1 MTTTAKRWNVEAILK
16 RASDLEIEVLLVEGN
31 LELHA
36 APGVLSEKATAIFR
50 EYKQEIIDY
59 LRSQYSQLLLNA
71 PTTCATCGFNM
82 NIRDDTIQFYYD
94 AAGQCFCETCWAG
107 PLPDTQMRDQSGRV
121 VPAKSFRQM
130 TPQEQAMARAQ
141 LLAKAWPGGI
151 REISEVE
158 PRITLKEHLAN
169 QRPQQFVLANS

>member
-71 PTTCATCGFNM
+71 PTRCTCCGM
-82 NIRDDTIQFYYD
+82 DMEQEPGKGKQFYYD
-94 AAGQCFCETCWAG
+94 AAGQCYCEEHWIG
-107 PLPDTQMRDQSGRV
+107 PLPETQERDQDGHV
-121 VPAKSFRQM
+121 VPARPR
-130 TPQEQAMARAQ
+130 TPQEQLQYVARRIAD
-141 LLAKAWPGGI
+141 AWPGGI
-151 REISEVE
+151 KTISEVE

-169 QRPQQFVLANS
+169 QRPQQHVLVHQS